1 MASRRRSRGSRR
13 GSSYLPVVVLNNQQ
27 PYLES
32 RSETVNKDQV
42 PSYKK
47 SSKWPGKFSVQDLTF
62 GLLGGSSSPD
72 PMRSPSSL
80 SGSYSGGGCSSGS
93 GGSFDTLLFLAALAA
108 AVFFLNQA
116 IIMNIGRKRRKF
128 SWETQVGLFDA
139 GKRTV
144 KEQLDKNVYVS
155 GIEDFEEKIADWVN
169 ATDED
174 NVASW
179 VDQLVKQFYGNVTYE
194 EYISGDDLGQKKLEA
209 SILPK

>member
-32 RSETVNKDQV
+32 RSETFNKDQV

-72 PMRSPSSL
+72 PMRSSSSL
-80 SGSYSGGGCSSGS
+80 SGSYSGGGCSSGGS

-116 IIMNIGRKRRKF
+116 IIMNIGRKRRRF
-128 SWETQVGLFDA
+128 SGESQVGLFDA

-144 KEQLDKNVYVS
+144 MEKSDKNVYVS
-155 GIEDFEEKIADWVN
+155 GIEDFEEKIANWVN
-169 ATDED
+169 GSEED
-174 NVASW
+174 HVASW
-179 VDQLVKQFYGNVTYE
+179 IGQLVKQFYGDITDE
-194 EYISGDDLGQKKLEA
+194 EYIVEA